1 MRLKINEHCRTLFNH
16 ISCSDGLHVIELKV
30 IARINPSLVLAFSQ
44 FVIWFYGK
52 RPLPPEKYHIN
63 LATILEILVCTVKLP
78 HQYHIAHCTETVLLA
93 PLILNVKLNTL
104 LNFKITF
111 IIREWKN
118 HYQFSF
124 RCFRASFL
132 SLGKFLQRILLLLFI
147 WLLTGVLCWMLT
159 NNFIL
164 GFFSFCIFMVFRRVN
179 YNLNFITLVDLISI
193 RVVVFL

>member
-1 MRLKINEHCRTLFNH
+1 MSIAGRYFNH
-16 ISCSDGLHVIELKV
+16 ISCSGGQHVIELRV
-30 IARINPSLVLAFSQ
+30 INPSLALAFSR
-44 FVIWFYGK
+44 FVIWFYWK
-52 RPLPPEKYHIN
+52 RPPPPENYQIN

-78 HQYHIAHCTETVLLA
+78 HQYHIAHCIETVLLA

-159 NNFIL
+159 NNFIP
-164 GFFSFCIFMVFRRVN
+164 
-179 YNLNFITLVDLISI
+179 
-193 RVVVFL
+193 FLQFLYLYGLQEGEL